1 MVKQTTR
8 LNLINAINN
17 LRNYGQRLLEGLST
31 EELLWVPK
39 ESKGRSITSIFRHI
53 IEGEIHWLDH
63 IGHTVPEDLD
73 KLTSFTELMDLYLSL
88 QSLLTKLVNQST
100 DTDLVPKTPEEGA
113 TLAFVL
119 WHTSFHAIHHFAQIG
134 YLRHAIDNPPESKAV
149 NTSWDYTMDSLI
161 SLGYK

>member
-1 MVKQTTR
+1 MVTQTAQS
-8 LNLINAINN
+8 NLVKVIDN

-39 ESKGRSITSIFRHI
+39 ETKGRSISSIFRHI
-53 IEGEIHWLDH
+53 IEGEIHWLNH
-63 IGHTVPEDLD
+63 IGHKAPKDLE
-73 KLTSFTELMDLYLSL
+73 KLTSFAELMDLYLSL

-100 DTDLVPKTPEEGA
+100 DADLVPKTPKEGA

-134 YLRHAIDNPPESKAV
+134 YLRYAIENPPESKAV

-161 SLGYK
+161 SLGYE